1 MKPSFSAST
10 PILDVAPSLMEKL
23 CQIMDSHDGSLG
35 WRGLAERISTD
46 WLEFRTIERFAEQGK
61 SRTGELLWM
70 WGLKNKTVGDLL
82 QLLHDMDQQRA
93 IHLFVQKGKIA
104 AFYFTNDPIS
114 PIKRHVEL
122 SLKPHLP
129 IKVHTICETK
139 LTIQMNRSL
148 HLLVYV
154 KPRSLFTY
162 EDIALATRKF
172 HHDFKIGEGAFSE
185 VYKTVIQNKIFAVKL
200 DISELS
206 FLNSIPRFHHPNIL
220 ELAGYCSENDKYC
233 LAYNYMK
240 NGSLLDRLNCLGH
253 TAPLAWSIRL
263 QIITGLARAIQY
275 LHTAQ
280 PCTVIC
286 GNITSA
292 NVLLDEELQP
302 KLSDFGLACLRPHS
316 VNQNHTISMDVR
328 TSRIIG
334 YLPEEYLRHGKLST
348 KVDVYSFGV
357 VSLNLCK

>member
-93 IHLFVQKGKIA
+93 IHLFVQK
-104 AFYFTNDPIS
+104 D
-114 PIKRHVEL
+114 
-122 SLKPHLP
+122 
-129 IKVHTICETK
+129 
-139 LTIQMNRSL
+139 
-148 HLLVYV
+148 V

-185 VYKTVIQNKIFAVKL
+185 VYKTVIQNKIFAVKR
-200 DISELS
+200 E
-206 FLNSIPRFHHPNIL
+206 
-220 ELAGYCSENDKYC
+220 
-233 LAYNYMK
+233 
-240 NGSLLDRLNCLGH
+240 RL
-253 TAPLAWSIRL
+253 
-263 QIITGLARAIQY
+263 
-275 LHTAQ
+275 
-280 PCTVIC
+280 
-286 GNITSA
+286 
-292 NVLLDEELQP
+292 
-302 KLSDFGLACLRPHS
+302 KL
-316 VNQNHTISMDVR
+316 
-328 TSRIIG
+328 
-334 YLPEEYLRHGKLST
+334 YT
-348 KVDVYSFGV
+348 KAS
-357 VSLNLCK
+357 C